1 MSRVLSSMS
10 ERSST
15 VCGSGGLGAG
25 GSSREQPPSASPA
38 AAAPSSARLVTRGR
52 SNCSTAQNRR
62 GPRALIHRRAT
73 AWVTRSRAAPCPCR
87 SIDRLLAHRAGH
99 TSEKEGGMGSD
110 ARRGRL
116 VELLGPVVEA
126 KGLDLEDV
134 TITSAG
140 RRRIVRVVVDRDGGV
155 TVDEIADVSRS
166 VSDRLD
172 EVDVLGDAPYV
183 LEVTSPGVDRPLTE
197 QRHWRRARGLL
208 VKAVLRDGGTVEG
221 RITDVTETEVELDG
235 TRRIPLADLVKGRV
249 QLEFGRP
256 RDAGT

>member
-1 MSRVLSSMS
+1 
-10 ERSST
+10 
-15 VCGSGGLGAG
+15 
-25 GSSREQPPSASPA
+25 
-38 AAAPSSARLVTRGR
+38 
-52 SNCSTAQNRR
+52 
-62 GPRALIHRRAT
+62 
-73 AWVTRSRAAPCPCR
+73 
-87 SIDRLLAHRAGH
+87 
-99 TSEKEGGMGSD
+99 MGSD

-172 EVDVLGDAPYV
+172 EVDVLGNAPYV

-256 RDAGT
+256 RDAGTARGGNGKDALAIGDEG